1 MWRKLR
7 IAPPENLS
15 GVLKDVHNG
24 FAQRWYYINDSYLE
38 AYSPYDFANQQ
49 QVVRK
54 MQGKLPKNIRNTKIK
69 SEFETKSKELE
80 TMAKQLGIQGNAQ
93 QILIGSTLNL
103 NNVES
108 KTEGK
113 VIRLTDPSQAI
124 KIDQKVYNAESTTHD
139 KSKYANAKNLRAKYR
154 I

>member
-1 MWRKLR
+1 
-7 IAPPENLS
+7 
-15 GVLKDVHNG
+15 
-24 FAQRWYYINDSYLE
+24 
-38 AYSPYDFANQQ
+38 
-49 QVVRK
+49 
-54 MQGKLPKNIRNTKIK
+54 
-69 SEFETKSKELE
+69 
-80 TMAKQLGIQGNAQ
+80 MAKQLGIQGNAE
-93 QILIGSTLNL
+93 QILMGSTLNL

>member
-1 MWRKLR
+1 
-7 IAPPENLS
+7 
-15 GVLKDVHNG
+15 
-24 FAQRWYYINDSYLE
+24 
-38 AYSPYDFANQQ
+38 
-49 QVVRK
+49 
-54 MQGKLPKNIRNTKIK
+54 
-69 SEFETKSKELE
+69 
-80 TMAKQLGIQGNAQ
+80 MAKQLGIQGNAQ
-93 QILIGSTLNL
+93 QILMGSTLQ